1 MKLWRYQYAAN
12 KNAQIELDSNRSYWL
27 QVVKGQLSVNGTKL
41 ETSDALGIR
50 AEQLLTIETDSDV
63 EFLLFDLV

>member
-1 MKLWRYQYAAN
+1 MRQIKMR
-12 KNAQIELDSNRSYWL
+12 QIELDSNRSYWL

>member
-1 MKLWRYQYAAN
+1 M
-12 KNAQIELDSNRSYWL
+12 
-27 QVVKGQLSVNGTKL
+27 VKGQLSVNGTKL